1 MPEHSEEVPGVL
13 ASSLT
18 LLQPLLN
25 ILVVSY
31 IEDRFSPPFF
41 PAKDESNDDHKEFRD
56 RDDEL
61 RVP

>member
-1 MPEHSEEVPGVL
+1 MPKHSEEVPGVL

-25 ILVVSY
+25 VFVVPY
-31 IEDRFSPPFF
+31 IENGFPPPFF
-41 PAKDESNDDHKEFRD
+41 PAQYESNDDHEEFRD

-61 RVP
+61 GVP

>member
-1 MPEHSEEVPGVL
+1 MPKHSEEVPGVL

-25 ILVVSY
+25 VFVVSY
-31 IEDRFSPPFF
+31 IENSFSTPFF
-41 PAKDESNDDHKEFRD
+41 PAQYESNDDHEKFRD

-61 RVP
+61 GIS